1 MMKSQH
7 KKLVVATLITSLFWT
22 GTARADMP
30 VIDPSAIAQSIKNA
44 AQEAAQHS
52 ALMAQL
58 LQVAGMQSSANE
70 QTQKQIAKA
79 QSDEGKANRQ
89 ADNAKE
95 QVKRDTD
102 AAVAY
107 RPTLTACQQRA
118 GGGAASGARGGGG
131 YKSPN
136 QQISVDRETTSNPL
150 DSLNK
155 TLGNKVADKDLCTA
169 LDGTRSSQRGNGC
182 GGEGT
187 KANADLKAGS
197 IFAAA
202 GTGPTAVLN
211 ANGTPKNA
219 SMADPN
225 FVMNDKDQK
234 IAQMSIANIISGL
247 PPTLLPEKAEATPG
261 GRAYRG
267 AVDRY
272 NARLSTGIDAL
283 SYMASLRAEAK
294 NLTPT
299 QKEGWTKTLKPYA
312 EMLYPNRKISDN
324 PSTYEIMNTQ
334 VYMSDTKKYQDD
346 LAKLDSDHLTRL
358 MINRID
364 TMMQVQWQTYN
375 MMERNTAVNSAAMAQ
390 GVEPITQDAIAR
402 FKASAESQVK

>member
-1 MMKSQH
+1 MKSQQ
-7 KKLVVATLITSLFWT
+7 KKLVLAAVMATICWSS
-22 GTARADMP
+22 TANAME
-30 VIDPSAIAQSIKNA
+30 VIDPTAIATAIKNA

-70 QTQKQIAKA
+70 QTQKQVAKA
-79 QSDEGKANRQ
+79 QSDENKANRQ

-102 AAVAY
+102 SAVAY

-118 GGGAASGARGGGG
+118 SGGAASGARGGGG

-155 TLGNKVADKDLCTA
+155 TLGNKVVDKDLCTA
-169 LDGTRSSQRGNGC
+169 LDGTRSAQRGNGC

-225 FVMNDKDQK
+225 YVMNDKDQK

-247 PPTLLPEKAEATPG
+247 PPTILPEKAESTPG

-334 VYMSDTKKYQDD
+334 VYMADTKKYQDD

-358 MINRID
+358 LINRVD

-375 MMERNTAVNSAAMAQ
+375 MMERNTAVNAAAMAQ